1 MAGHWYKTDGTPM
14 YTILGANGKER
25 DTDLRDAKK
34 LNLVPSVTTIL
45 KVAAA
50 PGLDIWKQQQL
61 LKAVAEVP
69 RIEGEP
75 DKEWFSRI
83 VKTSKEAG
91 DKHMD
96 RGTSMHN
103 EIEDYFNKRQREYPD
118 FAKETYFAVI
128 KEFGSQNWVTE
139 KSFAY
144 DGFGGKVDL
153 HCEDIVIDFKT
164 KEVVDDKTDA
174 YDEQLMQLAAYRVGL
189 GIPDALCANVF
200 VDLQGNVKIIKHDPA
215 DMEKAWLMFTHL
227 LAFYRIKNS
236 I

>member
-1 MAGHWYKTDGTPM
+1 M
-14 YTILGANGKER
+14 
-25 DTDLRDAKK
+25 
-34 LNLVPSVTTIL
+34 
-45 KVAAA
+45 
-50 PGLDIWKQQQL
+50 DIWKQQQL

-69 RIEGEP
+69 RLDEEP
-75 DKEWFSRI
+75 EKEWFSRI

-118 FAKETYFAVI
+118 FAKETYFAVV
-128 KEFGSQNWVTE
+128 KEFGSQNWITE

-164 KEVVDDKTDA
+164 KEVVDEKTDV
-174 YDEQLMQLAAYRVGL
+174 YDEQLLQLAAYRVGL

-200 VDLQGNVKIIKHDPA
+200 VDLQGNVKIIKHEPA
-215 DMEKAWLMFTHL
+215 DIEKAWLMFTHL
-227 LAFYRIKNS
+227 LAFYRIKNG

>member
-1 MAGHWYKTDGTPM
+1 MAGHWYDKDGNPM

-25 DTDLRDAKK
+25 DTDLRDARK
-34 LNLVPSVTTIL
+34 LGLVPSVTTIL

-50 PGLDIWKQQQL
+50 PALDIWKQQQL

-69 RIEGEP
+69 RLDEEP
-75 DKEWFSRI
+75 EKEWFSRI

-118 FAKETYFAVI
+118 FAKETYFAVV

-164 KEVVDDKTDA
+164 KEVVDEKTDV

-200 VDLQGNVKIIKHDPA
+200 VDLQGNVKIIKHEPA
-215 DMEKAWLMFTHL
+215 DIEKAWLMFSHL
-227 LAFYRIKNS
+227 LAFYRVKNN